1 MRLPEKF
8 VLSVGSR
15 PSISELHSLT
25 IPGPREIRVI
35 ETVATRWKRLAL
47 VLSCESSVIVSI
59 DSGYLDADRNCA
71 FMLRKW
77 LEQEDTTIT
86 WETLIRALEKIG
98 FTSLTEDLRKGTSL

>member
-1 MRLPEKF
+1 MAQVYF

-25 IPGPREIRVI
+25 IPGPRKINVI

-47 VLSCESSVIVSI
+47 ALSFESSVIDSI

-77 LEQEDTTIT
+77 LEQEDTTVT
-86 WETLIRALEKIG
+86 WETLITALEKIE
-98 FTSLTEDLRKGTSL
+98 FTSLAEDLRKGVSL